1 MELLLAI
8 FVAVWIG
15 QSSGQAPGDYDET
28 CRMGMDAAL
37 HDFPAEVKILM
48 DTFDYTALYGSAGTP
63 WTAVDGDGDGR
74 NWDTVFGNPC
84 TFGMNTCTCTQ
95 RQSQDNWLF
104 SQFISYVG
112 AREVFFNVT
121 YRFNRCRPPRC
132 TKRYADLYQ
141 HVRDSANAGARVQP
155 SNYGQPFLR
164 LEQPSDDEG
173 SIDVTHAM
181 PPPANR
187 RGFYLGVRDEGTCG
201 AVERI
206 IVYYVACLE
215 SVDDLVTYPETGVPV
230 RGGSNVIF
238 DAHCAPNAHNTTT
251 LQVTAFASNSS
262 CSPVAPGGAR
272 CECDAG
278 YLISVDGLSCRGISF
293 YASMYLSKFIVSFV
307 QLVLL
312 ELTVLSVIVLV
323 GAALQIL

>member
-1 MELLLAI
+1 MN
-8 FVAVWIG
+8 
-15 QSSGQAPGDYDET
+15 
-28 CRMGMDAAL
+28 AAL
-37 HDFPAEVKILM
+37 HNFPAEVKILM
-48 DTFDYTALYGSAGTP
+48 DTFDYTDLYGSARSP
-63 WTAVDGDGDGR
+63 WTAVDDDGDGR
-74 NWDTVFGNPC
+74 NWDTIFGNPC
-84 TFGMNTCTCTQ
+84 TFGLNTCT
-95 RQSQDNWLF
+95 RSQSQDNWLF
-104 SQFISYVG
+104 SQFIRYVG
-112 AREVFFNVT
+112 AKEVFFNVT
-121 YRFNRCRPPRC
+121 YRFNRCRSPC

-164 LEQPSDDEG
+164 LEQPSGDEG

-181 PPPANR
+181 SRPANR

-215 SVDDLVTYPETGVPV
+215 SVDGLVTYPETGVPL
-230 RGGSNVIF
+230 RGGSNVVF

-251 LQVTAFASNSS
+251 LQVTAFASSSS

-278 YLISVDGLSCRGISF
+278 YLISADGVSCRGISF
-293 YASMYLSKFIVSFV
+293 YASIVPFQIYCAICTACPAGTYHTLSDSSCRSCPPNTVTDDMAAPECNCIFGFFRTPQEGPETGCTRKF
-307 QLVLL
+307 
-312 ELTVLSVIVLV
+312 
-323 GAALQIL
+323 LQ